1 MFCLLGDGVFTTKTF
16 KTGEF
21 LLKYRG
27 DLIKNLKH
35 ARRLE
40 KEYEGEHLGSFMYYF
55 KYRERYMW

>member
-1 MFCLLGDGVFTTKTF
+1 MFTTKTF

-35 ARRLE
+35 ARHLE
-40 KEYEGEHLGSFMYYF
+40 KEYEEEHLGGFMYYF
-55 KYRERYMW
+55 KYRERNMW